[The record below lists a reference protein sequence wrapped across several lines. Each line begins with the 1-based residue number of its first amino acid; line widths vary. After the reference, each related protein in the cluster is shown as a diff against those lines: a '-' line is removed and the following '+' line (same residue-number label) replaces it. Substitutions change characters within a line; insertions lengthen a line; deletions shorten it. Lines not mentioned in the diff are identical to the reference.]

1 MNMDQKGLA
10 AQQPEMGVVPSSP
23 EKNKILDHQETL
35 DAAPP
40 APLVTDVQG
49 LLREVA
55 EKISEESSQI
65 VVHRDFSTL
74 LERMK
79 DGVTIQLSLSRPRF
93 FKKLTE
99 QDLGLQFEGEI
110 ATSSEAM
117 RVIGDYFQLGRRSLL
132 PKAWQDRLSNVE
144 NAARYCLK
152 RHSLKSHWG
161 AFVPV
166 REYQAWKEENAEIE
180 KEFWKIREEL
190 LVQYGTI
197 KEEVLADF
205 QILAEDSWRRVLI
218 GSTLTDPTT
227 TERAVITQLLQKL
240 NAGEGKEAFIDAYM
254 KAIRKTL
261 PTSLEL
267 EESFRYN
274 VEIGI
279 IPLPS
284 LLAQDIQQADT
295 AYQERALRDARVRA
309 ELDRMER
316 ERLEAMR
323 EVSAKE
329 QLERERRYLQLQ
341 AEQETIRLRQQ
352 MERDVLANARAEKER
367 LVREFYANVVE
378 QINTLIR
385 DVTQNVLD
393 SISEHSGIIRGPV
406 SSQLRNLVNQLNRMN
421 FMNDIELTDQIEK
434 IQSIIPTDIERDQ
447 ARRGLARI
455 DTTQMQRVVRQVHDR
470 ANEIL
475 LSLDSAAGP
484 RRTRKAE
491 AVLDENQLINLSE
504 ARKTRPQAAGLG
516 KPRAKSSQRRS
527 HHEET

>member
-1 MNMDQKGLA
+1 MDMDQKDQA
-10 AQQPEMGVVPSSP
+10 ALQSSLIAGTAPEID
-23 EKNKILDHQETL
+23 EKTETL

-40 APLVTDVQG
+40 EPLITDVQA

-55 EKISEESSQI
+55 GQIGEEAEQI
-65 VVHRDFSTL
+65 TIHRDLSAL

-117 RVIGDYFQLGRRSLL
+117 QVIGDYFQLGRRSLL

-144 NAARYCLK
+144 NSARYCLK

-166 REYQAWKEENAEIE
+166 REYQAWKEENAELE
-180 KEFWKIREEL
+180 QEFWSIREEL
-190 LVQYGTI
+190 LAQYESI
-197 KEEVLADF
+197 KEEVLTDF
-205 QILAEDSWRRVLI
+205 QILAEDSWRRVVI
-218 GSTLTDPTT
+218 GSTLTDPST
-227 TERAVITQLLQKL
+227 TERAVLAQLLQRL
-240 NAGEGKEAFIDAYM
+240 NAGEGKEAFIEAYM

-261 PTSLEL
+261 PTALEM
-267 EESFRYN
+267 EDAFRYN
-274 VEIGI
+274 TEIGV

-284 LLAQDIQQADT
+284 LLAQDIKQADT
-295 AYQERALRDARVRA
+295 VYQERALRDARVRA

-316 ERLEAMR
+316 ERLEAAR
-323 EVSAKE
+323 ELSAKG
-329 QLERERRYLQLQ
+329 QLEREKRYLQLQ

-367 LVREFYANVVE
+367 LVREFYSSVVA
-378 QINTLIR
+378 QINELIR
-385 DVTQNVLD
+385 DVTNNVLE
-393 SISEHSGIIRGPV
+393 SIEEHGGIIRGPV

-421 FMNDIELTDQIEK
+421 FMNDAELIRQIEQ
-434 IQSIIPTDIERDQ
+434 IQSIIPSDAERDQ

-455 DTTQMQRVVRQVHDR
+455 DTTQMQRVIRQVHNR
-470 ANEIL
+470 ADEIL
-475 LSLDSAAGP
+475 LDLDSGFGQ
-484 RRTRKAE
+484 RQTRKTE
-491 AVLDENQLINLSE
+491 KVLDNAHLMDVG
-504 ARKTRPQAAGLG
+504 ARKTHRYTTGLG
-516 KPRAKSSQRRS
+516 KPKARNTQQRT
-527 HHEET
+527 HHKEA